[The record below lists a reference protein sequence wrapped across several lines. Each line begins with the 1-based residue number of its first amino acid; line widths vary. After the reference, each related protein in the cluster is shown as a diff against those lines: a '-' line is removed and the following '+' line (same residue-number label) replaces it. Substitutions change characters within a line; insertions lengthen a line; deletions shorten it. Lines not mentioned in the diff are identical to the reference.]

1 MKKLLLILT
10 LLLSSFVFAQQNQMR
25 NDNSHTEKTIKN
37 VSASPNPLIDY
48 TRISFYSSVDQNVI
62 LTVKNLLGKTVFQQE
77 FISKKGKKSIPFYK
91 NDLESGMYIYS
102 IQSDSGITSK
112 RLVIK

>member
-1 MKKLLLILT
+1 MKKLLLIAT
-10 LLLSSFVFAQQNQMR
+10 LLLSSFVFAQQNQIR
-25 NDNSHTEKTIKN
+25 SHNSYIEKTIKN
-37 VSASPNPLIDY
+37 VSASPNPLINH
-48 TRISFYSSVDQNVI
+48 TKISFYSSVDQNVI

-77 FISKKGKKSIPFYK
+77 FVSKRGNKSIFFYK
-91 NDLESGMYIYS
+91 NNLDTGMYIYS